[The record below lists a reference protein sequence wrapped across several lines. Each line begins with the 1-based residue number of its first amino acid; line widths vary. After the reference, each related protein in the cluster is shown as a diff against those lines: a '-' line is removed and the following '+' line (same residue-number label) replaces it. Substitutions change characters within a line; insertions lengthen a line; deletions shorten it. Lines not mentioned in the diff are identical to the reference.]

1 MSITRSVESVVKTS
15 TAPPVPAGTTT
26 AFERT
31 VPVGSLS
38 DATSGWDCPAGHAV
52 MNPKV
57 EPFGTAAKL
66 NEYARAL
73 AGTPH
78 ELARIGKDRVLCA
91 PRLGPP
97 KEPAGLRV
105 SAIRHGVNG

>member
-1 MSITRSVESVVKTS
+1 MSITRSVLSVVNTS
-15 TAPPVPAGTTT
+15 TAPPAPAGTTT

-38 DATSGWDCPAGHAV
+38 EATKGLDCPAGQAV

-57 EPFGTAAKL
+57 GPLGTAAKFK
-66 NEYARAL
+66 EYACAL

-78 ELARIGKDRVLCA
+78 ELAWIGNGRVLCA
-91 PRLGPP
+91 ARLGPP
-97 KEPAGLRV
+97 NGPVGLRV
-105 SAIRHGVNG
+105 SAMRHGVSG